1 MNSYL
6 ISVMQ
11 NVIDDVKAKQ
21 KQDDKIYSE
30 QAKAYQIRQEERK
43 EFIGMLEQKIS
54 EDEKGVI

>member
-1 MNSYL
+1 
-6 ISVMQ
+6 MQ

-21 KQDDKIYSE
+21 KQDDKMYNE

-54 EDEKGVI
+54 EDKKGVI